1 MFKQL
6 LFLSI
11 FCLSNFVYSQ
21 TKQYE
26 APDYKSIQKNIEDK
40 NSEFY
45 YPKLMEQ
52 LKAHDTLITDDQY
65 KHLYFGYTF
74 QKEYHPYQTSDEEKK
89 LTKYFQS
96 QDLKK
101 SDYAAIINISNA
113 ALKEFPLNLRVMN
126 FLAYI
131 YHLDGNEAMANKIS
145 HNFYG
150 LFGAIFKSG
159 DGKDCSSGF
168 HVITV
173 SHEYVVMNVLQLET
187 VSQSLNGDCDYLSL
201 EKDKHK
207 LPGVYF
213 NIKKLKEKGFGF

>member
-1 MFKQL
+1 MFKQI
-6 LFLSI
+6 LFLSLI
-11 FCLSNFVYSQ
+11 LISGFVYSQ

-26 APDYKSIQKNIEDK
+26 APDYKIIRKNIENKD
-40 NSEFY
+40 SEFY
-45 YPKLMEQ
+45 YPKLMNQ
-52 LKAHDTLITDDQY
+52 LKISDTLITDDQY

-74 QKEYHPYQTSDEEKK
+74 QKEYHPYQISEEEKK

-96 QDLKK
+96 QELKK
-101 SDYAAIINISNA
+101 SDYTEIIKISNA

-131 YHLDGNEAMANKIS
+131 YHLDNNEAMSKKIS

-150 LFGAIFKSG
+150 LFGAIFRSG

-173 SHEYVVMNVLQLET
+173 SHEYIVMNVLQLET
-187 VSQSLNGDCDYLSL
+187 VSQSLDGNCDYLSL
-201 EKDKHK
+201 EKRKYK

-213 NIKKLKEKGFGF
+213 NITKLKEKGFGF